1 MSKQSALVTIDA
13 EVGRRRGLGYEYAD
27 QLDLGEVDGAD
38 ELVEGLIG
46 RNAMGVLYGDSNTG
60 KTFVA
65 IDLGCAIAR
74 GIPWMGRRV
83 EKGMVVYLATESP
96 ASVRTRLRAYQKH
109 NGCRVPDFVV
119 VTTPVN
125 LFRSSADTNAVIKL
139 IRELET
145 EHGVKCELIIGD
157 TLARLAAGANENS
170 GDDMTI
176 VLENL
181 DRIRAEVNAS
191 VLPIHHTGKDAAKG
205 MRGWSGMRAA
215 IDTELEVT
223 VDSAGV
229 GAVEVTKQR
238 DMPGKGSRIGYR
250 LQVIPLGR
258 GKWGQDLTS
267 CVVEPIEAPAP
278 TPRTSKRL
286 GDTQRAVLA
295 ALAVAGRDMRTREI
309 CDVLAAQQ
317 INRKSVFNAIDR
329 LRDLA
334 LVEVSA
340 GVVHAIPQS

>member
-1 MSKQSALVTIDA
+1 MSKQAALVAIDA
-13 EVGRRRGLGYEYAD
+13 EVGRRVKLGYEWAD
-27 QLDLGEVDGAD
+27 QYDLDHIDCAD
-38 ELVEGLIG
+38 ELVEGTIG
-46 RNAMGVLYGDSNTG
+46 RNAMAVIYGDSNTG
-60 KTFVA
+60 KTFLA

-74 GIPWMGRRV
+74 GVPWMGRRV
-83 EKGMVVYLATESP
+83 EGGLVVYLATESP

-109 NGCRVPDFVV
+109 HRCRVPNFLV
-119 VTTPVN
+119 VTSPVN

-139 IRELET
+139 IRELES

-157 TLARLAAGANENS
+157 TLARMAAGANENS
-170 GDDMTI
+170 GDDMTL

-181 DRIRAEVNAS
+181 DKIRTEVRAT

-223 VDSAGV
+223 VDSTGI

-238 DMPGKGSRIGYR
+238 DLAGKGSRIGYR

-278 TPRTSKRL
+278 VRKQAPL
-286 GDTQRAVLA
+286 GRAQQAVVGVLKGHGSDMRVSAIAA
-295 ALAVAGRDMRTREI
+295 ALEGEFSKQSVYN
-309 CDVLAAQQ
+309 AA
-317 INRKSVFNAIDR
+317 DR
-329 LRDLA
+329 LKDLGLLEISGGIA
-334 LVEVSA
+334 HL
-340 GVVHAIPQS
+340 IKQ

>member
-1 MSKQSALVTIDA
+1 MTKQTALVAIDA
-13 EVGRRRGLGYEYAD
+13 EVGRRRKLCYEWAD
-27 QLDLGEVDGAD
+27 QLDLDKVDSAD

-74 GIPWMGRRV
+74 GVPWMGRRV

-109 NGCRVPDFVV
+109 HGCSVPDFVV

-139 IRELET
+139 IRELES

-191 VLPIHHTGKDAAKG
+191 VLPIHHTGKDSAKG

-223 VDSAGV
+223 VDSAGI

-238 DMPGKGSRIGYR
+238 DLPGKGSRIGYR

-258 GKWGQDLTS
+258 GKWDQDLTS
-267 CVVEPIEAPAP
+267 CVVEPIAAPVAP
-278 TPRTSKRL
+278 RRQVPL
-286 GDTQRAVLA
+286 GKAQQAVVAVLKGHGSDMRMSAIAA
-295 ALAVAGRDMRTREI
+295 ALEGDFRKQSVYN
-309 CDVLAAQQ
+309 AA
-317 INRKSVFNAIDR
+317 DR
-329 LRDLA
+329 LKDLGLLEISGGIA
-334 LVEVSA
+334 HL
-340 GVVHAIPQS
+340 IKP

>member
-1 MSKQSALVTIDA
+1 VTKQSALVAIDA
-13 EVGRRRGLGYEYAD
+13 EVGRRVKLKYEWAGS
-27 QLDLGEVDGAD
+27 LDLDAVDCAD

-46 RNAMGVLYGDSNTG
+46 RNALGVLYGDSNTG

-74 GIPWMGRRV
+74 GVPWMGRRV

-109 NGCRVPDFVV
+109 HGCRVPDFVV

-139 IRELET
+139 IRELES

-223 VDSAGV
+223 VDSAGI
-229 GAVEVTKQR
+229 GTLEATKQR
-238 DMPGKGSRIGYR
+238 DMGRKDVRIGYR
-250 LQVIPLGR
+250 LHVVPLGT
-258 GKWGQDLTS
+258 GKWGHPLTS
-267 CVVEPIEAPAP
+267 CVVEPIAAPAP
-278 TPRTSKRL
+278 IRKQAPL
-286 GDTQRAVLA
+286 GRAQQAVVGVLK
-295 ALAVAGRDMRTREI
+295 GHGSDMRVSEI
-309 CDVLAAQQ
+309 AKALEGDFS
-317 INRKSVFNAIDR
+317 KTSVYNASDR
-329 LRDLA
+329 LKDLGLLEISGGIA
-334 LVEVSA
+334 HL
-340 GVVHAIPQS
+340 IKQ

>member
-1 MSKQSALVTIDA
+1 MTMQSTLEVIDA
-13 EVGRRRGLGYEYAD
+13 EVGRRVKLSYQLAD
-27 QLDLGEVDGAD
+27 QLDLNEVDGDD
-38 ELVEGLIG
+38 ELVEGVIG

-109 NGCRVPDFVV
+109 HGCRVPDFVV

-176 VLENL
+176 VLQNL

-215 IDTELEVT
+215 IDTELEVST
-223 VDSAGV
+223 DAG
-229 GAVEVTKQR
+229 GIGCVEVTKQR
-238 DMPGKGSRIGYR
+238 DIPGKGSRIGYR
-250 LQVIPLGR
+250 LQVVTLGR
-258 GKWGQDLTS
+258 GKWGKDRTS
-267 CVVEPIEAPAP
+267 CVVEPIDAPAP
-278 TPRTSKRL
+278 VRKQAPLGRT
-286 GDTQRAVLA
+286 QQAVVGVLK
-295 ALAVAGRDMRTREI
+295 GHGSDMRVNEI
-309 CDVLAAQQ
+309 AKALEGDFSKTSVYNAA
-317 INRKSVFNAIDR
+317 DR
-329 LRDLA
+329 LKDLGLLEISGGIA
-334 LVEVSA
+334 HL
-340 GVVHAIPQS
+340 IKQ

>member
-1 MSKQSALVTIDA
+1 MSKQAALVAIDA
-13 EVGRRRGLGYEYAD
+13 EVGRRVKLCYQLAD
-27 QLDLGEVDGAD
+27 QLDLNEVDGDD
-38 ELVEGLIG
+38 ELVEGVIG

-65 IDLGCAIAR
+65 IDMGCAIAR
-74 GIPWMGRRV
+74 GIAWMGRRV

-109 NGCRVPDFVV
+109 HRCRVPDFVV

-139 IRELET
+139 IRDLES

-157 TLARLAAGANENS
+157 TLARMAAGANENS
-170 GDDMTI
+170 GDDMTL

-181 DRIRAEVNAS
+181 DRIRTEVKAS

-223 VDSAGV
+223 ADSTGI
-229 GAVEVTKQR
+229 GTLEVTKQR

-258 GKWGQDLTS
+258 GKWGKDRTS
-267 CVVEPIEAPAP
+267 CVVEPIEAPAS
-278 TPRTSKRL
+278 TQRANKRL
-286 GDTQRAVLA
+286 GETQRAVLA
-295 ALAVAGRDMRTREI
+295 TLAVAGKDLRTREI
-309 CDVLAAQQ
+309 CDLLAAQG

-340 GVVHAIPQS
+340 GVVHAIKP